1 MDIKTTCCPYDC
13 GGRCLLKVHLSDEK
27 IVKISTD
34 DRKGP
39 GLKACARGLSQKDVV
54 NSPDRLTRPLK
65 RIGERGEGK
74 FEPITWEEAIETITS
89 QIKRIIGQY
98 GPNSI
103 FLMDYFGNMGALH
116 GTQRAGRRFF
126 SLLGEFT
133 TWWGSTSLEAAHFA
147 SLVTLGTSH
156 TGNSR
161 DSLLHSRLI
170 IMWGWNPNVSRF
182 GPDTAAYLSLAK
194 KTGTRIICVDPRL
207 NPSAKALAD
216 QWIPIKPGTDAAM
229 LIAMAYVMIKKEI
242 CDLPYLDTYTIGFE
256 AFKNYVMGK
265 DDGQPKT
272 PVWAEGITGVPATT
286 IEQLAK
292 DYATVKP
299 AALWASWAPGRTAFG
314 EQYHRAAISL
324 AAMTGNIGI
333 KGGNVAGGTGLLP
346 LGTLKKG
353 FPVPHHGNPTVHVS
367 KIFEALIQGKSGG
380 YPTDIKLLY
389 ILGCNLLNQFQN
401 TNKGIN
407 AFKGLEFI
415 AVHELFMTPTA
426 RYADIVLPVS
436 HYFETEDVGQPWG
449 GGPYFIYMDKI
460 LKPLPETKSDL
471 EIFSMLASSFG
482 LSDYNE
488 KSDEA
493 WLKEFVDATPELP
506 EFAEFKRKG
515 AHELEIEMP
524 WIAFCRQIEDPEHN
538 PFPTASGKIEIYS
551 EKLANLKDPLLPPLP
566 KYIEPW
572 EGAADELSNTYPLQ
586 LVSPHARG
594 RVNSTLDNI
603 PRLKRLADDRLWL
616 NPMDAEPRGI
626 DDGDQVRVFNDRGR
640 LITTARITERIMPGV
655 ASLDSGAWFSPDSE
669 GMDRGG
675 CVNVLTRDEK
685 SPGGAFACNSCL
697 VQVELATKQRPGN
710 CTTY

>member
-27 IVKISTD
+27 IVKIGTD
-34 DRKGP
+34 DRKSP
-39 GLKACARGLSQKDVV
+39 GLKACVRGLSQKDVV

-74 FEPITWEEAIETITS
+74 FKPIPWEEAIETIS
-89 QIKRIIGQY
+89 HQIKRVMGRY
-98 GPNSI
+98 GPSAI

-126 SLLGEFT
+126 SQLGEFT
-133 TWWGSTSLEAAHFA
+133 TWWGNTSLEAALFA
-147 SLVTLGTSH
+147 ALVTLGTTH

-161 DSLLHSRLI
+161 DSLLYSRLI
-170 IMWGWNPNVSRF
+170 ILWGWNPVVSRF

-194 KTGTRIICVDPRL
+194 KAGARIVCVDPRL
-207 NPSAKALAD
+207 SPSAKALAD

-229 LIAMAYVMIKKEI
+229 FIAMAYVMIKKEI
-242 CDLPYLDTYTIGFE
+242 HDLPYLDTYTIGFE

-272 PVWAEGITGVPATT
+272 PIWAEKITGVSATI

-314 EQYHRAAISL
+314 EQYHRAAITLS
-324 AAMTGNIGI
+324 AMTGNIGI
-333 KGGNVAGGTGLLP
+333 KGGHVAGGTERLP
-346 LGTLKKG
+346 LGTLKQG
-353 FPVPHHGNPTVHVS
+353 FPVPDHGNPAVHVS
-367 KIFEALIQGKSGG
+367 DIFDALIQGKSGG
-380 YPTDIKLLY
+380 YPSDIKVLY

-401 TNKGIN
+401 TNKGVQ
-407 AFKGLEFI
+407 AFKRLDFI

-436 HYFETEDVGQPWG
+436 HFFETEDIGQPWCG
-449 GGPYFIYMDKI
+449 APYFIYMNKI
-460 LKPLPETKSDL
+460 LSPPPETKSDL

-493 WLKEFVDATPELP
+493 WLKGFVEATPELP
-506 EFAEFKRKG
+506 EFSEFKRRG
-515 AHELEIEMP
+515 SHEIEIEMP
-524 WIAFCRQIEDPEHN
+524 WIAFCNQIEDPEHH
-538 PFPTASGKIEIYS
+538 PFPTPSGKIEIFS

-566 KYIEPW
+566 QYIEPW
-572 EGAADELSNTYPLQ
+572 EGTDDERSESYPLQ
-586 LVSPHARG
+586 LVSPHSKR

-603 PRLKRLADDRLWL
+603 SRLKRFADDRLWL
-616 NPMDAEPRGI
+616 NPVDAETRGI
-626 DDGDQVRVFNDRGR
+626 DDGDPVRVFNDRGQ
-640 LITTARITERIMPGV
+640 LMTAAKVTDRIMTGV
-655 ASLDSGAWFSPDSE
+655 ASLDSGAWFRPDSE
-669 GMDRGG
+669 GVDRGG

-697 VQVELATKQRPGN
+697 VQVEKSA
-710 CTTY
+710 